1 LALDSIVTS
10 SNAALE
16 CLQCGAAELECR
28 ASLLSVEKSLMAI
41 FQSND
46 LSKAVQVEDWT
57 ILIKEAGKALL
68 DPRLASLS
76 AGGLLDEATTSMQM
90 VRAIKKIVR
99 AINKVRPILG
109 FCLHSKSSLVSLY

>member
-1 LALDSIVTS
+1 LALDSIATL

-16 CLQCGAAELECR
+16 CLQCSAGVLVP
-28 ASLLSVEKSLMAI
+28 LLSVNPASLMAI
-41 FQSND
+41 LQSND

-76 AGGLLDEATTSMQM
+76 AGALLDKATNSMQM
-90 VRAIKKIVR
+90 VR

-109 FCLHSKSSLVSLY
+109 FCLLRLKSSLVSLY